1 MPVAPGNH
9 LRDVLRRHLWC
20 TLAGLPPALE
30 LALARLDLVAQGSG
44 PVVVLGGGRLV
55 SLAREPPQVVLER
68 TRVVVLRLHPQA
80 HARARL
86 VDQVDRLV
94 GQEAVADVAVGELRG
109 CNDRLVRDAHA
120 VECLVAIL
128 QPAQDLDRLLHGW
141 LAHQHRLEAP
151 LQGRVAL
158 DVLAVLVEG
167 GRADHV
173 QLAARERGLEHVGGV
188 HRALRSPGA
197 DDRVHLVDE
206 EDQLVGGTA
215 DLVDHGLQPFLEL
228 AAVLRAGDHPGEVER
243 DHAAVGQ
250 RLRHLVV
257 DDALGDALDDR
268 GLAHAGLAE
277 QGRVVLR
284 SPREDLD
291 RLLDLVGA
299 ADHRVELALARLL
312 GEVAAEL
319 LQPRRARLLTR
330 SARVDAADDRAA
342 QLRVRDTEPLQQ
354 LPRRRL
360 FITREGEQH
369 VLGADVG
376 GTELARLL
384 VGGQQRGLRVRGQRR
399 GDVGPLRLLGLLLEL
414 RRDRGGVRADL
425 LEDVANDVVLEG
437 AVEQVVAL
445 EVEAPPLQSRLGGPL
460 EKRPGRVAE
469 ELGHVHALGAARRR
483 LGRGCAGARRR
494 AVEEVREELV
504 EEAAAAA
511 EPA

>member
-1 MPVAPGNH
+1 MFLRYSSSVVAPITCSSP
-9 LRDVLRRHLWC
+9 RAS
-20 TLAGLPPALE
+20 AGL
-30 LALARLDLVAQGSG
+30 SM
-44 PVVVLGGGRLV
+44 
-55 SLAREPPQVVLER
+55 
-68 TRVVVLRLHPQA
+68 LR
-80 HARARL
+80 
-86 VDQVDRLV
+86 
-94 GQEAVADVAVGELRG
+94 
-109 CNDRLVRDAHA
+109 
-120 VECLVAIL
+120 
-128 QPAQDLDRLLHGW
+128 
-141 LAHQHRLEAP
+141 
-151 LQGRVAL
+151 
-158 DVLAVLVEG
+158 
-167 GRADHV
+167 
-173 QLAARERGLEHVGGV
+173 GV

-206 EDQLVGGTA
+206 EDQLVGGAA
-215 DLVDHGLQPFLEL
+215 DLVDHRLQPLLEL

-243 DHAAVGQ
+243 DHAAAGQ

-257 DDALGDALDDR
+257 DDALRDALDDR
-268 GLAHAGLAE
+268 GLADAGLAE

-284 SPREDLD
+284 PPREDLD

-330 SARVDAADDRAA
+330 SARVHAADDRAA
-342 QLRVRDTEPLQQ
+342 QLRVRDAEPLQQ

-360 FITREGEQH
+360 FVTREGEQH

-460 EKRPGRVAE
+460 EERPGRVAE
-469 ELGHVHALGAARRR
+469 ELGHVHALGAPRRR
-483 LGRGCAGARRR
+483 LGRALRRRPPASGRRSPRRTRRRGCGHRRAGLTSAPPRGRSRRGTRPPESRRAASELAMRPPGARDVGTD
-494 AVEEVREELV
+494 AVPPFQASLSVGVFSYPPSPQRK
-504 EEAAAAA
+504 
-511 EPA
+511 